1 MGGKRV
7 SLLPLL
13 IFYISEFS
21 PFFCVDPRIQFPRNP
36 FFLSHRE
43 LSEAVRSNCRWDLRR
58 IDSIKGSAWWN
69 YSRVLWLNRKEMTLI
84 NERPAQSPVLFFLA
98 SHRATSHHEWNFR
111 PLDDRAMRQIFD
123 LTSLISLRTLPVTHF
138 NRHLTLAYVP
148 LRKECV
154 ENVNLYLNKFAAK
167 NRRKVVFLYWK
178 SGKVG
183 RWWFTLAKSN
193 GFMVFCPRHPSMR
206 NELSRI
212 CSKTWSMVEG
222 ARQTIMRC
230 PKLFI
235 VGSASA
241 VAIVCPAP
249 LSDIEGKWKREVEG
263 VKSCLL
269 FFYYV
274 QRMKYC
280 PKDMS
285 NVVWEAN
292 LGAKKFST
300 HMRECAGIS

>member
-183 RWWFTLAKSN
+183 SRSQSQTVLWSSAPTPVNAKWAFSHLFKDMKYGRRRTTN
-193 GFMVFCPRHPSMR
+193 NYGMPQVIYCWIRFCCCHCLPSAVKRHRGEMKKG
-206 NELSRI
+206 SRG
-212 CSKTWSMVEG
+212 S
-222 ARQTIMRC
+222 Q
-230 PKLFI
+230 KLFVI
-235 VGSASA
+235 FLLRSADE
-241 VAIVCPAP
+241 I
-249 LSDIEGKWKREVEG
+249 LS
-263 VKSCLL
+263 
-269 FFYYV
+269 
-274 QRMKYC
+274 
-280 PKDMS
+280 
-285 NVVWEAN
+285 
-292 LGAKKFST
+292 
-300 HMRECAGIS
+300 